1 MRQAPEG
8 SALGVRIVR
17 IKKLGVPEGSGEAFE
32 LLEQHDVIQPA
43 LSENL
48 KKMVGF
54 RNIAIHDYQKINIEI
69 LKSIL
74 DNNLN
79 EFKEFAKVLLKQ

>member
-1 MRQAPEG
+1 M
-8 SALGVRIVR
+8 VR
-17 IKKLGVPEGSGEAFE
+17 IKKLGVSEGGREAFE
-32 LLEQHDVIQPA
+32 LLEQHGVIQSV

-54 RNIAIHDYQKINIEI
+54 RNIAIHDYQKINTEI